1 MATVSARTASPWF
14 SVLSRKA
21 LTNSSFTSVAGLE
34 TRIDR
39 WVLHWNDGTKPF
51 VWTKPADEI
60 LDKVARG
67 QAPSTASPNP
77 RHTTTT

>member
-1 MATVSARTASPWF
+1 MAHLVECWF

-21 LTNSSFTSVAGLE
+21 LTNTSFTSVAELE
-34 TRIDR
+34 IRIDC
-39 WVLHWNDGTKPF
+39 WVSHGNDNPKPF

-67 QAPSTASPNP
+67 QATLDRITKSAT
-77 RHTTTT
+77 HH